1 MGTTRVSHLHILT
14 PENRPLGVVRLAGAG
29 IRGLSS
35 SSSSRGS
42 AGGSGSGSD
51 GADNEERLPHVW
63 GDIPTG
69 PGRTTAVGGGG
80 RQFFVVGEGAEEGGA
95 KAREPVVD
103 FLAESRAFLDR
114 VERGLADMKE
124 VNDPFVIRRDETE
137 LVLDLGPAKGAFTLQ
152 RDWAQNQL
160 VLLSP
165 VSGINKYEYHGG
177 RERRWLSVTED
188 RHDLVGMLTRDLIRI
203 CAGCPQ
209 I

>member
-1 MGTTRVSHLHILT
+1 MA
-14 PENRPLGVVRLAGAG
+14 VVQPRGAAF
-29 IRGLSS
+29 RALSS
-35 SSSSRGS
+35 AS
-42 AGGSGSGSD
+42 GSGSGSGD
-51 GADNEERLPHVW
+51 GGADEERRPHVW

-80 RQFFVVGEGAEEGGA
+80 RQFFVVGEEEEGGLGSSGRGE
-95 KAREPVVD
+95 AREPVD

-124 VNDPFVIRRDETE
+124 VNDPFVINRDETE

-152 RDWAQNQL
+152 RDWTQNQL

-165 VSGINKYEYHGG
+165 VSGINKYECHGG
-177 RERRWLSVTED
+177 PQPRWLSVTD
-188 RHDLVGMLTRDLIRI
+188 RHDLVGMLTRDLIRV
-203 CAGCPQ
+203 CAGCLQ